1 MARLKNIVS
10 AKVKGNTGAVAFRK
24 RTDAIIVA
32 ERSYTNSAKADNA
45 TATQRIHRLRWTNV
59 VEFYNSIKPIL
70 KRAWE
75 GPVSQLTSW
84 NHFTKANL
92 STSPVFLTK
101 QEAALHAAV
110 IAPYIVSR
118 GRLTPVRGEYG
129 QDRFLTN
136 IKLGQS
142 ADLSTMSVA
151 DFAAAIIAN
160 NDGWQYGDKLSICR
174 LQQLKVTKSGMI
186 IPKIAA
192 SYLEI
197 SLDPTDSSP
206 ISSVDGWSSFAPIV
220 GTYGDLIITLAG
232 DAAFG
237 IHSRL
242 SNGMLYVS
250 AQDVV
255 LRDPASCVFLKYTGE
270 AQLAAA
276 MDSYGYRQDEPLVV
290 SHEKDKPVFYD
301 YVESDGIA
309 YFNSRLLG
317 YMSYTYE
324 FSFQQTV
331 RERGRLWGGRYVNNS
346 SGTQMICNI
355 LTTNEH
361 YAIMLNG
368 NQGGGQYT
376 DTGVRMN
383 TNRHTVRIVL
393 GEIFF
398 DDESKGVSPYYVED
412 FIMEMPLSINNW
424 LVHNAGTSTGSPAKA
439 RWFYYKV
446 WDKEGNPVLDLRPCT
461 FRDVP
466 GMWDTVSGTFFGNA
480 IDQGAFT
487 VGNLE

>member
-10 AKVKGNTGAVAFRK
+10 AKVKGNTGAVAFRR

-118 GRLTPVRGEYG
+118 GRLTPVKGEYDQG
-129 QDRFLTN
+129 RFLTN

-174 LQQLKVTKSGMI
+174 LQQLKVTKSGMR

-206 ISSVDGWSSFAPIV
+206 VSSVVGWSIFAPIV
-220 GTYGDLIITLAG
+220 GESQELIITIAG

-242 SNGMLYVS
+242 SNGMLFVS

-255 LRDPASCVFLKYTGE
+255 LRDPESSIYQKYSG
-270 AQLAAA
+270 ADQLASA
-276 MDSYGYRQDEPLVV
+276 MDSYGYRSFEPLVEQR
-290 SHEKDKPVFYD
+290 EKPPIVPKFYD
-301 YVESDGIA
+301 YLENDGIA
-309 YFNSRLLG
+309 YVDCGVILKGGSTLVIDYEYKADANTPRIFGVENSYQNRFFLSTVGLNLTGGIRIYVSDGVYTSEKRGYPGRNLLVVDAN
-317 YMSYTYE
+317 
-324 FSFQQTV
+324 QITV
-331 RERGRLWGGRYVNNS
+331 NE
-346 SGTQMICNI
+346 
-355 LTTNEH
+355 NEH
-361 YAIMLNG
+361 IP
-368 NQGGGQYT
+368 YT
-376 DTGVRMN
+376 PLAQSTLKN
-383 TNRHTVRIVL
+383 CFAFTVNASTI
-393 GEIFF
+393 
-398 DDESKGVSPYYVED
+398 DVS
-412 FIMEMPLSINNW
+412 
-424 LVHNAGTSTGSPAKA
+424 KA
-439 RWFYYKV
+439 RIFSLKI
-446 WDKEGNPVLDLRPCT
+446 WDNGDIVRSFRPCT
-461 FRDVP
+461 YDGAP
-466 GMWDTVSGTFFGNA
+466 GLWDEVSETLFGNA
-480 IDQGAFT
+480 ADEGAFT

>member
-10 AKVKGNTGAVAFRK
+10 AKVKGNTGAVAFRR

-59 VEFYNSIKPIL
+59 VEFYNAIKPIL

-118 GRLTPVRGEYG
+118 GRLTPVNGEYG

-136 IKLGQS
+136 ILLGQS

-160 NDGWQYGDKLSICR
+160 NEGWQYGDKLSICR
-174 LQQLKVTKSGMI
+174 LRQLKVTKSAMI

-197 SLDPTDSSP
+197 SLDPADSSP
-206 ISSVDGWSSFAPIV
+206 ISSIEGWSSFAPIV
-220 GTYGDLIITLAG
+220 GAYGDLIITLAG

-255 LRDPASCVFLKYTGE
+255 LRDPESCIYQKYTGE
-270 AQLAAA
+270 DQLAAA
-276 MDSYGYRQDEPLVV
+276 MDSYGYREETPLN
-290 SHEKDKPVFYD
+290 ETPITPQLIFYD
-301 YVESDGIA
+301 YLQTDGVA
-309 YFNSRLLG
+309 YINTNYQPNMR
-317 YMSYTYE
+317 YNYTVR
-324 FSFQQTV
+324 FQQLTV
-331 RERGRLWGGRYVNNS
+331 AVGTVFGLRIGTTRQGRSFIMNVQADTLLYRAV
-346 SGTQMICNI
+346 CNTVETSVPYKYFEEVSDLQI
-355 LTTNEH
+355 HEFRLT
-361 YAIMLNG
+361 NG
-368 NQGGGQYT
+368 
-376 DTGVRMN
+376 
-383 TNRHTVRIVL
+383 IF
-393 GEIFF
+393 FF
-398 DDESKGVSPYYVED
+398 DDKNYGAPASFSRNYTFSLPLGLGCFFTDNVETPSAKTAIRIYE
-412 FIMEMPLSINNW
+412 FI
-424 LVHNAGTSTGSPAKA
+424 VDDGAGN
-439 RWFYYKV
+439 
-446 WDKEGNPVLDLRPCT
+446 EVLHLKPCT
-461 FRDVP
+461 YHREP
-466 GMWDTVSGTFFGNA
+466 GMWDTVSRTFIGNA
-480 IDQGAFT
+480 DSSGTLT
-487 VGNLE
+487 VGNIE